1 MSCWLRPL
9 GAVSATRTGV
19 SQCTRRNSAREK
31 LTVVLRVSSS
41 ELGGPALRLAQ
52 RVPKIHSLVAVA
64 IEAATT
70 DGLIRREVCPLTS
83 GCAARLIKA

>member
-1 MSCWLRPL
+1 MHEAQQRAREVDRRFE
-9 GAVSATRTGV
+9 GKQQRTGW
-19 SQCTRRNSAREK
+19 
-31 LTVVLRVSSS
+31 
-41 ELGGPALRLAQ
+41 PALRLAQ